1 MGMACLFSVD
11 VFKSIITDSND
22 TSRMS
27 LTMIKSNKRKILF
40 RKMINDFVY
49 LLFIER
55 ASCAMHAYVFDFYL
69 SVRYLHLMN
78 K

>member
-1 MGMACLFSVD
+1 
-11 VFKSIITDSND
+11 
-22 TSRMS
+22 
-27 LTMIKSNKRKILF
+27 
-40 RKMINDFVY
+40 MINDFVY